1 MTVHSCNLD
10 KILLQRD
17 IFHEL
22 NTKTQ
27 LYT

>member
-17 IFHEL
+17 ISHEL